1 MCSSIRKIVAE
12 VLTKDSVSD
21 SVDKYMP
28 NLAQLKAAIQSL
40 PDPETCS
47 ELRFM
52 CPVKIDK
59 QIKNIEFKRIRVN
72 RGSKRPYRWI
82 YEGKILI
89 RNQDI

>member
-1 MCSSIRKIVAE
+1 MCSSIRKIAAE

-28 NLAQLKAAIQSL
+28 NLAQLKTALQSL

>member
-1 MCSSIRKIVAE
+1 MSSLIGKILPKFPA
-12 VLTKDSVSD
+12 KDSVYNPTL
-21 SVDKYMP
+21 KYMP
-28 NLAQLKAAIQSL
+28 TLAQIKAALQEL
-40 PDPETCS
+40 PDPETYS
-47 ELRFM
+47 ELRFI

-59 QIKNIEFKRIRVN
+59 QIKNIEFKRMRVN